1 MKKFAFTLALALT
14 CLLSAAQQPH
24 KTLKERMKHG
34 LSIEQIEKSVQNRLV
49 FTQRFDSIV
58 DFDGNERQVIKY
70 TYDDHANLT
79 ARILEIYENNTFDYA
94 HKNVYAYDDDNNCI
108 LEAELYNYGDG
119 EWEEERKTEYTYD
132 ANGNCLSKTYSMWGD
147 LSTKYLWTYDAANRC
162 LTEEYLHYYSDDW
175 HPSNRMENTYDAH
188 GNLTLC
194 LHQSTYTNGTLEN
207 SYKEE
212 YSYDMN
218 DNVILEVKYKWYT
231 YEQEWEEDER
241 TTYSYDANNNLICK
255 MVYNGATEKTE
266 YTYNEANL
274 LILVVSTRF
283 GSGNFW
289 EKEFMSEYEY
299 DQNDSLVMEVHYYG
313 NSYYNEQGWH
323 PNSKMEYVRN
333 DAGYITCETESR
345 THSLSDDSLYYE
357 FRRLYDYDN
366 LNRLVC
372 AIELDW
378 RSSVNDFVYDGKL
391 VTEFDA
397 NGNIEN
403 CIYYEYEDGEWY
415 EDEGFRNTFDLTAD
429 AAYIMGLPLIY
440 NEIFGGVSPFEENPV
455 RNKWLTCR
463 YNYGGSEDILI
474 TLCYSEYY
482 DVNEASSSSLKV
494 YSTEGAITIENDNIT
509 DIKVFD
515 MHGRLV
521 AQQNQV
527 TQCRFNLKPGVYV
540 VKAGNASVKAV
551 VK

>member
-1 MKKFAFTLALALT
+1 MKKYAFTLALALV

-24 KTLKERMKHG
+24 KSLRERMELG
-34 LSIEQIEKSVQNRLV
+34 LSIEQIEKSVQNRWN

-58 DFDGNERQVIKY
+58 DFDGDERQVIKY
-70 TYDDHANLT
+70 AYDDHANLT
-79 ARILEIYENNTFDYA
+79 ERIFEIYENNIFHYA
-94 HKNVYAYDDDNNCI
+94 RKNVYAYDDDNNCI
-108 LEAELYNYGDG
+108 LEAELYNHGED
-119 EWEEERKTEYTYD
+119 EWEEEDRTECTYD
-132 ANGNCLSKTYSMWGD
+132 ANGNCLSKTFYMWGEPI
-147 LSTKYLWTYDAANRC
+147 SKCFWTYDVVSHC
-162 LTEEYLHYYSDDW
+162 LTEEYWQYYSDDW

-194 LHQSTYTNGTLEN
+194 LHQNRETEDTWEN

-212 YSYDMN
+212 YSFDVN

-241 TTYSYDANNNLICK
+241 TTYSYDANNNVICK

-283 GSGNFW
+283 SSGNFW
-289 EKEFMSEYEY
+289 EKEFKSEYEY
-299 DQNDSLVMEVHYYG
+299 DQNDSLVMEVQYYG

-333 DAGYITCETESR
+333 NAGYITCKTKSR

-357 FRRLYDYDN
+357 YRYLYDYDN

-372 AIELDW
+372 AIDLNW
-378 RSSVNDFVYDGKL
+378 RSSVNDFVYDEKGIC
-391 VTEFDA
+391 EFDN
-397 NGNIEN
+397 NGNIRH
-403 CIYYEYEDGEWY
+403 IAYYEYENGEWIM
-415 EDEGFRNTFDLTAD
+415 EEGYDNTFDLSAD
-429 AAYIMGLPLIY
+429 AAHILGLPLIY
-440 NEIFGGVSPFEENPV
+440 NEIFGDMSPFEENLV
-455 RNKWLTCR
+455 RNKWLSCR
-463 YNYGGSEDILI
+463 YNYEDSEDILI
-474 TLCYSEYY
+474 TFYYSEYY
-482 DVNEASSSSLKV
+482 DVNETTSSSLKV
-494 YSTEGAITIENDNIT
+494 YSAEGEITVENDAVT
-509 DIKVFD
+509 DIRVFD
-515 MHGRLV
+515 MLGRLV

-527 TQCRFNLKPGVYV
+527 AQCRFFLKPGVYV
-540 VKAGNASVKAV
+540 VKANDASLKVV